1 MTTSTTTDNTRTIT
15 LTDRPPV
22 KIQEHEW
29 PIIAGADGDSYKGD
43 PSRYHQARNQGEMDE
58 WWIRVRQHEDG
69 RAIVY
74 GGYDT
79 GRYGR
84 DDAEDWRGGEL
95 LDAGENLAG
104 AIRRV
109 GEAGN
114 IPDQCIRECIADLP
128 AEDL

>member
-1 MTTSTTTDNTRTIT
+1 MTTTTSKTRTIT

-22 KIQEHEW
+22 KIKEHEW
-29 PIIAGADGDSYKGD
+29 PIIAEADGDSYTGD
-43 PSRYHQARNQGEMDE
+43 LGRYAQARDQREMDR
-58 WWIRVRQHEDG
+58 WWLLVRQHEDG

-74 GGYDT
+74 GGYVA
-79 GRYGR
+79 GRR
-84 DDAEDWRGGEL
+84 AQAEDWRGGEL
-95 LDAGENLAG
+95 LDAGENLAA

-128 AEDL
+128 AEEL